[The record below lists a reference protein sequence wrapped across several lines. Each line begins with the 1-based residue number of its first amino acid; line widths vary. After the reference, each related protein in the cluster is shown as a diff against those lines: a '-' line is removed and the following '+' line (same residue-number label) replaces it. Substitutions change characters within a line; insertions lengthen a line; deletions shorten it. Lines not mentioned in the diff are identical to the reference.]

1 MSEPIRVLIIEDSP
15 AVVRLIGDVLAHAEA
30 SNFFLESVSRLSDG
44 LSRLEAGG
52 VTLVLLDL
60 TLPDSEGMATFL
72 ETYRRA
78 PDTPIIVVTGHEDET
93 LALKALREGAQD
105 YLLKNELQPRTLIR
119 AMQYGIERKRGE
131 EARARLAAIVESS
144 NDAIIGLS
152 LEGVIVSWNASAEAM
167 FGHGFE
173 EVIGRTSA
181 VLAPPAAPNDMPA
194 ILDQLKRGEIV
205 KNFETIF
212 LTKDGAQVHVAV
224 SVSPIKNSFAKVI
237 GASMIAR
244 NIDERK
250 QAEAERER
258 LITELQEALL
268 QVKTLRG
275 LLPICSC
282 CKKIRD
288 DQGYWTAV
296 EVYVMAHSQA
306 EFTHGI
312 CPDCEREY
320 RSHMGKDE
328 PAA

>member
-1 MSEPIRVLIIEDSP
+1 MSEPIRILIVEDSP
-15 AVVRLIGDVLAHAEA
+15 SIVRLVGDVLAQAEG
-30 SNFFLESVSRLSDG
+30 SNFFLESVGRLADG
-44 LSRLEAGG
+44 LSRLAAGG

-60 TLPDSEGMATFL
+60 TLPDSEGMGTFL

-78 PDTPIIVVTGHEDET
+78 PDTPIIVLTGHEDET

-105 YLLKNELQPRTLIR
+105 YLLKNELTPRTLIR
-119 AMQYGIERKRGE
+119 AIRYGIERKRGE

-144 NDAIIGLS
+144 NDAIVGLS
-152 LEGVIVSWNASAEAM
+152 LEGVIVSWNAGAEVM

-194 ILDQLKRGEIV
+194 ILEQLVRGEVV

-212 LTKDGAQVHVAV
+212 LKKDGGQVNVAT
-224 SVSPIKNSFAKVI
+224 SVSPIKNSFGKVI

-244 NIDERK
+244 NIDEMK
-250 QAEAERER
+250 EAQAEREK
-258 LITELQEALL
+258 LINDLQEAL
-268 QVKTLRG
+268 VHVRTLRG

-288 DQGYWTAV
+288 DQGYWTSV

-312 CPDCEREY
+312 CPDCERQY
-320 RSHMGKDE
+320 RDQMG
-328 PAA
+328 PAAEG

>member
-1 MSEPIRVLIIEDSP
+1 MSEPIRILIIEDNP
-15 AVVRLIGDVLAHAEA
+15 PIVRMVGDVLAQAEG
-30 SNFFLESVSRLSDG
+30 SNFFLESVGRLSDG
-44 LSRLEAGG
+44 LNRLAAGG

-60 TLPDSEGMATFL
+60 TLPDSDGMETFL
-72 ETYRRA
+72 EAYRRV
-78 PDTPIIVVTGHEDET
+78 PDTPIIVLTGHEDET

-105 YLLKNELQPRTLIR
+105 YILKNELNPRALVRAIR
-119 AMQYGIERKRGE
+119 YGIERKRGE

-144 NDAIIGLS
+144 NDAIVGLS
-152 LEGVIVSWNASAEAM
+152 LEGVIVSWNAGAEVM
-167 FGHGFE
+167 FGQGFE

-194 ILDQLKRGEIV
+194 ILEQLTRGEFV
-205 KNFETIF
+205 KNFETVF
-212 LTKDGAQVHVAV
+212 LKKDGGPVHVAV
-224 SVSPIKNSFAKVI
+224 AVSPIKNSFGKVI

-244 NIDERK
+244 NIDEMK
-250 QAEAERER
+250 AAEAEREQ
-258 LITELQEALL
+258 LISKLQEALS
-268 QVKTLRG
+268 QVSTLRG

-288 DQGYWTAV
+288 DQGYWTSV

-320 RSHMGKDE
+320 RDHMGQAE
-328 PAA
+328 EG

>member
-1 MSEPIRVLIIEDSP
+1 MSEPIRILMIEDNP
-15 AVVRLIGDVLAHAEA
+15 AIVRVVGDILAQTEG
-30 SNFFLESVSRLSDG
+30 SNFFLESVSRLTDG
-44 LSRLEAGG
+44 LNRLSEGG

-60 TLPDSEGMATFL
+60 TLPDSDGMATFL
-72 ETYRRA
+72 EAYRRA
-78 PDTPIIVVTGHEDET
+78 PDTPIIVMTGREDET

-105 YLLKNELQPRTLIR
+105 YILKSELQPRTLVR
-119 AMQYGIERKRGE
+119 AIHYGIERKRGE

-152 LEGVIVSWNASAEAM
+152 LEGVVVSWNAGAETM

-173 EVIGRTSA
+173 EVIGRTSD

-194 ILDQLKRGEIV
+194 ILEHLKRGEFV
-205 KNFETIF
+205 KNFETVC
-212 LTKDGAQVHVAV
+212 LRKDGAQAHVAV
-224 SVSPIKNSFAKVI
+224 SVSPIKSSYGKII

-250 QAEAERER
+250 QAEAEREQ
-258 LITELQEALL
+258 LIAELQDALA
-268 QVKTLRG
+268 QVSTLRG

-288 DQGYWTAV
+288 DQGYWTSV

-312 CPDCEREY
+312 CPECEREY
-320 RSHMGKDE
+320 RDQMGSE
-328 PAA
+328 QLG